1 MFGPAWHETCWGQGD
16 LGMTSTAAA
25 MPSGHAAGRSMV
37 TIAFAGTF
45 GTIIEWYDF
54 LIYGTAAALVFNK
67 LFFPTIDPL
76 TGTLAALA
84 TYAVGFVARPVG
96 GALFGYF
103 GDRIGRKSMLMVTM
117 FVMGLSTFLIGLLP
131 TYGQIGILA
140 PVLLVLLRVVQGIGL
155 GGEWG
160 GASLLVLEH
169 APPGRRGFYGSLVQ
183 AGFPLG
189 LVTSSGVFAVVSLM
203 PEAQFLAW
211 GWRIPFLIS
220 ILLVALGAFIRAR
233 VPETPVFEEIKAKRN
248 ISPNPFVETLVHHPR
263 AFFVALGLKLS
274 EVSWVYML
282 TVFVV
287 VYATTQLKLPRT
299 LMLYAIFWA
308 ALVEVVSIPLFGH
321 LSDRFGRRPFYFAGV
336 LFTVAFAFPLFWML
350 DSKMPWLVM
359 LAVIVALNFGHGLM
373 FAPESAYFPEL
384 FGARVRYSGASLGFQ
399 TSAALG
405 GGFAPI
411 IATALAAAMGGTAGV
426 SVMLILLAL
435 VTLLATCF
443 ARETKDDPLIK

>member
-1 MFGPAWHETCWGQGD
+1 
-16 LGMTSTAAA
+16 MTSTTAA
-25 MPSGHAAGRSMV
+25 MPAQSASRSMA

-67 LFFPTIDPL
+67 LFFPTVDPL
-76 TGTLAALA
+76 TGTLASLA
-84 TYAVGFVARPVG
+84 TYAVGFIARPVG

-103 GDRIGRKSMLMVTM
+103 GDRIGRKSMLMLTM
-117 FVMGLSTFLIGLLP
+117 FVMGLGTFLIGLLP
-131 TYGQIGILA
+131 TYSQIGVMA
-140 PVLLVLLRVVQGIGL
+140 PVLLVVLRFVQGIGL

-160 GASLLVLEH
+160 GASLMVLEH
-169 APPGRRGFYGSLVQ
+169 APAGQRGFYGSLVQ
-183 AGFPLG
+183 VGFPLG
-189 LVTSSGVFAVVSLM
+189 LVTSSGVFALVTMM

-220 ILLVALGAFIRAR
+220 VLLVALGAFIRAR
-233 VPETPVFEEIKAKRN
+233 VPETPVFEEIKARREL
-248 ISPNPFVETLVHHPR
+248 SANPFVEAVFGNPR
-263 AFFVALGLKLS
+263 AFLVAMGLKIS

-287 VYATTQLKLPRT
+287 VYATTKLGLPRT
-299 LMLYAIFWA
+299 LMLDAIFWA
-308 ALVEVVSIPLFGH
+308 ALIEVASIPLFGY
-321 LSDRFGRRPFYFAGV
+321 LTDRLGRRPFYFAGV
-336 LFTVAFAFPLFWML
+336 LFTVLFAFPLFWMI
-350 DSKMPWLVM
+350 DTKIAWVVTV
-359 LAVIVALNFGHGLM
+359 AVIIALNFGHGLM

-384 FGARVRYSGASLGFQ
+384 FGARVRYSGASFGFQ
-399 TSAALG
+399 ASAAIG

-435 VTLLATCF
+435 VTLAATFF
-443 ARETKDDPLIK
+443 ARETKNDPLIK